1 MSMLLLGWCRWGNSL
16 GCLHHCCILGGRRNT
31 RGKYWDSLPCSCL
44 KIWILKSLVVTLGKA
59 TEHLGGACG
68 QSDRVGEE
76 DFTTSQ
82 EKRSLEED
90 IAAREK
96 VTLNC
101 WGPLDFM
108 ARYCVGHFPE
118 ISCPF
123 LLPPPPVSLPVPHSW
138 RLIVR
143 WVELLPRK
151 SSSK

>member
-1 MSMLLLGWCRWGNSL
+1 M
-16 GCLHHCCILGGRRNT
+16 
-31 RGKYWDSLPCSCL
+31 
-44 KIWILKSLVVTLGKA
+44 VTLGKA

-82 EKRSLEED
+82 EKCSLEED

-123 LLPPPPVSLPVPHSW
+123 LLPSPPILVGDAGPTQLKADCEVGGAAP
-138 RLIVR
+138 
-143 WVELLPRK
+143 K
-151 SSSK
+151 